1 MILEASVMEW
11 SIAVIGIIGSIGGL
25 LKVSNCRR
33 IKCGITG
40 LECERDTR
48 NDSPV
53 EEDKTVEIKIENDK
67 KKKDDFT
74 TALESKL

>member
-53 EEDKTVEIKIENDK
+53 ENDKTVEIKIDDNK

-74 TALESKL
+74 IALESRV

>member
-25 LKVSNCRR
+25 LKVSKCKR
-33 IKCGITG
+33 IKCSITG
-40 LECERDTR
+40 LECERDIE
-48 NDSPV
+48 DESP
-53 EEDKTVEIKIENDK
+53 VEIKIEDDK

-74 TALESKL
+74 IALESRI